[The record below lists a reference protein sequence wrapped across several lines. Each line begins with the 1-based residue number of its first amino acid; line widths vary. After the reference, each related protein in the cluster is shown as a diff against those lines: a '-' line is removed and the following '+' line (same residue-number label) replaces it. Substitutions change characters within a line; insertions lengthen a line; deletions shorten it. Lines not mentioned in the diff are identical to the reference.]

1 MKNEEIRELKR
12 EMLKEIDSLR
22 REYKSLKN
30 RISVIANMLI
40 PGIGFIIYG
49 SSYLKGII
57 TFALFPLYNLLY
69 FYKILPNLGEI
80 FFKILYYIPAIVIW
94 IVSTVMVGGLDDWL
108 LRESLLTI
116 KGEFYELENKGR
128 NGKWLYW
135 YKKFI

>member
-57 TFALFPLYNLLY
+57 TFALFTLYNLLY

-94 IVSTVMVGGLDDWL
+94 IVSTVMVGGLDD
-108 LRESLLTI
+108 
-116 KGEFYELENKGR
+116 
-128 NGKWLYW
+128 
-135 YKKFI
+135 